1 MKGGSGDGKEK
12 AGIEGIRSLFRHSLH
27 LVFLES
33 ENRIPRL
40 CEGVV
45 HVFEFRIGSFPGSRP

>member
-33 ENRIPRL
+33 ENRIPDVYKRQ
-40 CEGVV
+40 EKAFSTSG
-45 HVFEFRIGSFPGSRP
+45 